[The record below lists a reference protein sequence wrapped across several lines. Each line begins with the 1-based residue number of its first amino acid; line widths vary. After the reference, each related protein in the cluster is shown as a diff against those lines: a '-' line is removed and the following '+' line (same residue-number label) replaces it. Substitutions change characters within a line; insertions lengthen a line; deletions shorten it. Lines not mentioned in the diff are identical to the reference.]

1 MGMLMY
7 RRFKR
12 VIAAKHFTSARS
24 ISSASGFAP
33 VRATSPWLAVLLSVF
48 FGIFMGFV
56 VLPLAN
62 AQATAQSPIEFAK
75 LVSQLAPSDGADE
88 SPKSKAA
95 EEQALAILDGA
106 VLPALQAASPDL
118 DALNAALAQ
127 YVTRQPPLGEGYTA
141 FRLSGS
147 PATYAL
153 LADFGPDGPS
163 AVRIYSGAPGQV
175 ALAAR
180 VDRYAQKD
188 FLDDYIALVPWNGPE
203 SIFITAAG
211 RTDELQT
218 GIFTAWHFDGHQVE
232 SIWTSD
238 VLQQSTYEM
247 AKDGFR
253 ITFCVDPNP
262 DDIHSCLKMQRDRYV
277 WQDGK
282 WKWAESTPLPGT
294 K

>member
-1 MGMLMY
+1 MGMLTY
-7 RRFKR
+7 RRFR
-12 VIAAKHFTSARS
+12 RAIATKYFTSARS
-24 ISSASGFAP
+24 ISSALRFAP
-33 VRATSPWLAVLLSVF
+33 VRATSPSRAGLLCVS
-48 FGIFMGFV
+48 FGIFVGFV
-56 VLPLAN
+56 VAPPAK
-62 AQATAQSPIEFAK
+62 AQATPQSPPEFAK
-75 LVSQLAPSDGADE
+75 LVSQLAPSDGADV
-88 SPKSKAA
+88 SPQSKAA
-95 EEQALAILDGA
+95 EEQALTVLDGVA
-106 VLPALQAASPDL
+106 LPALQAATPDL

-127 YVTRQPPLGEGYTA
+127 YVTRQPPLGEAYTV

-163 AVRIYSGAPGQV
+163 AVRIYSGAPTQV

-247 AKDGFR
+247 ANDGFR
-253 ITFCVDPNP
+253 ITFCADPNP

-282 WKWAESTPLPGT
+282 WKWAESTPLPGR